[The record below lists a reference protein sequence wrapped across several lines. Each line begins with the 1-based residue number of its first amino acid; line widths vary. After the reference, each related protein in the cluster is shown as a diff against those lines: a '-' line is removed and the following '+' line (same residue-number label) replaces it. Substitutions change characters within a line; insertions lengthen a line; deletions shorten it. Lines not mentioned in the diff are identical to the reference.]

1 MFRRPRPVKTQPV
14 KAIARTVPEY
24 HQALSDTDRAIC
36 HSLKTEIDRA
46 LPGAESKI
54 WHGSP
59 VWFLDGNPIVG
70 YHRLKKD
77 VRLLFWSGQ
86 SFVEPGLSPEGSF
99 KAAEVRFTAP
109 EEIVLPRLRRWLAES
124 KSVQWD
130 YKNLVK
136 RKGVL
141 ERLRG

>member
-1 MFRRPRPVKTQPV
+1 M
-14 KAIARTVPEY
+14 KAIARTIPEY

-36 HSLKTEIDRA
+36 DRLKTEIEQA
-46 LPGAESKI
+46 LPDAESKV

-59 VWFLDGNPIVG
+59 VWFLKGNPIVG

-86 SFVEPGLSPEGSF
+86 SFDEPGLVPEGSF
-99 KAAEVRFTAP
+99 KAAEVRFAAP
-109 EEIVLPRLRRWLAES
+109 GEIDVPQLRLWLAES

-130 YKNLVK
+130 YQNLVK

-141 ERLRG
+141 ERLGE

>member
-1 MFRRPRPVKTQPV
+1 V
-14 KAIARTVPEY
+14 KAIARTIHEY
-24 HQALSDTDRAIC
+24 HEALSDIDRAIC
-36 HSLKTEIDRA
+36 DRLKTEIDQS
-46 LPGAESKI
+46 LPKAESKV

-59 VWFLDGNPIVG
+59 VWFLEGNPIVG

-86 SFVEPGLSPEGSF
+86 SFEEPGLKPEGTF
-99 KAAEVRFTAP
+99 KAAEIRFAAP
-109 EEIVLPRLRRWLAES
+109 EEIHIARLHRWLAES

-136 RKGVL
+136 RRGILK
-141 ERLRG
+141 RLGE